1 MPGKHVDSACCT
13 RDAARELRWSAS
25 TAKQTSDIRPT
36 PEGRGAR
43 AHAALGEPIHTE
55 GELIVETVQRFKG
68 QSADC
73 IVVTGIDFEAWS
85 DDVRRRLY
93 VAMTWARLEL
103 ALVVSP
109 AAERLPLDR
118 LDT

>member
-1 MPGKHVDSACCT
+1 MH
-13 RDAARELRWSAS
+13 
-25 TAKQTSDIRPT
+25 
-36 PEGRGAR
+36 
-43 AHAALGEPIHTE
+43 
-55 GELIVETVQRFKG
+55 RFKG

-73 IVVTGIDFEAWS
+73 SVVAGIDFEAWS

-93 VAMTWARLEL
+93 VAKTRACLKL

-109 AAERLPLDR
+109 AAERLLLDR